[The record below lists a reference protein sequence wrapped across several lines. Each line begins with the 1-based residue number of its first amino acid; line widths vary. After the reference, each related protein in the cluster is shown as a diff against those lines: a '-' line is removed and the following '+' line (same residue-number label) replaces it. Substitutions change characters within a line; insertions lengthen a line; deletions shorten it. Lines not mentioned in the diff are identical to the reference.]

1 MKFPLFYY
9 SSKLTF
15 RKFFYTIFCIIF
27 YSLIYLS
34 CKNKEFAGWLNSE
47 GKHYTVNDKK
57 KYVLFKK
64 YSEDDKIISKDNFV
78 KMPIY
83 KIHNKFVLENLT
95 NKNFNPVETVK
106 TRMDLFDA
114 FSQKGKLDFK
124 QFRNIPISAEKFNIK
139 VPNDLVLPFDGTLNM
154 GRAVVDYF
162 DRLYFSVITQTTLG
176 YGDIFPA
183 SRKVRIIS
191 MLQALSTVLI
201 FII

>member
-9 SSKLTF
+9 ISKLTF
-15 RKFFYTIFCIIF
+15 RKFFYTISCIIF

-47 GKHYTVNDKK
+47 GKHYTINDKK

-64 YSEDDKIISKDNFV
+64 YSDDDKVINKDNFV

-95 NKNFNPVETVK
+95 TKNFNPVETVK

-114 FSQKGKLDFK
+114 FSQNGKLDFK

-139 VPNDLVLPFDGTLNM
+139 VPDNLVLPFDGTLNM
-154 GRAVVDYF
+154 GKAVIDYF

-191 MLQALSTVLI
+191 MFQALSTVLI